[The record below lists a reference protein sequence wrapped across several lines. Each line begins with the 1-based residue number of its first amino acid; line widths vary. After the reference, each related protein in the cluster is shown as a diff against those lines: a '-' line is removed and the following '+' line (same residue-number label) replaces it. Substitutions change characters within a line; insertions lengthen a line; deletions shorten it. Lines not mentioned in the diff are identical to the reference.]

1 MQPAVTITLGQVP
14 TPKINQKVMWHV
26 TATISVGREEPK
38 PAEVKS
44 TEKIT
49 LVKEDCVLEDNT
61 GKAVIHIWDESIS
74 KVKNGTTYEF
84 QNLNVKYFKGSTHL
98 ATTPTT
104 IFKEASK

>member
-1 MQPAVTITLGQVP
+1 M
-14 TPKINQKVMWHV
+14 

>member
-1 MQPAVTITLGQVP
+1 
-14 TPKINQKVMWHV
+14 MWHV

-61 GKAVIHIWDESIS
+61 GKAVIHIS